1 MQEYKDFEYILSRM
15 AEPSLRASLID
26 REIDRYRGVPYRD
39 SVFEEILK
47 SFNGKPIRVFQVGAI
62 ESLETKFRLGSGWS
76 ELFWG
81 EYIRDNGGELHV
93 CDIDLNH
100 VAHSNFTSNNLKYH
114 VNLHVGDAAECLS
127 NMFANDSGFVPF
139 DIYYLDGA
147 DEPYGN
153 KQTLDQFKIIQD
165 HKALVLV
172 DDVPTKGQ
180 LLLEYLDLKL
190 WEDGFRPVINH
201 YDVGNGMMTVD
212 FRKEDV

>member
-1 MQEYKDFEYILSRM
+1 MLDFNYILNRI
-15 AEPSLRASLID
+15 ADPSLRASLTD
-26 REIDRYRGVPYRD
+26 REIDRYQGWPYRD
-39 SVFEEILK
+39 SIFEGILK
-47 SFNGKPIRVFQVGAI
+47 SFDEKPIRVFQVGAI

-81 EYIRDNGGELHV
+81 EYIREYGGSLHV
-93 CDIDLNH
+93 CDINMNH
-100 VAHSNFTSNNLKYH
+100 IAHSNFAASNLKYQ

-127 NMFANDSGFVPF
+127 KMVADDSEFVPF

-153 KQTLDQFKIIQD
+153 QQTLDQFKIIED

-180 LLLEYLDLKL
+180 LLLEYLDK
-190 WEDGFRPVINH
+190 DPRDIPIKH
-201 YDVGNGMMTVD
+201 YDVGNGMMAINTRT
-212 FRKEDV
+212 FK